1 MSRSRDADRDLDLT
15 PVTHAYITAACSPT
29 SIGSDPLRVLV
40 TGGCGFLGTNLV
52 EALRARQDEVV
63 VLDNLARRGSERNR
77 DWLTSLGG
85 IEIVDGDVRDED
97 VVTAAVEG
105 CQALVHLA
113 GQVAVTTSV
122 EDPRTDFE
130 VNARGS
136 LNVLEAARRSPA
148 SPCLLYASTNKVY
161 GGMESVG
168 VRDTGSSYAYA
179 DLPEGV
185 PETFPLDFH
194 SPYGCSKGSADQYV
208 RDYARIYGLPTAVFR
223 MSCLYGPHQFGNE
236 DQGWVAH
243 FAIQA
248 LRGAGVTI
256 FGDGKQVRDVLYVAD
271 VVDLYLRALDR
282 GGDLRGEVLNVGGGP
297 RNTLTLLE
305 LIALLERM
313 LDTTVGVTYGD
324 WRPGDQR
331 VYVSDIALAAE
342 TFDWRPATGVEEG
355 VQRLVDWVAGQSYLM
370 AA

>member
-1 MSRSRDADRDLDLT
+1 
-15 PVTHAYITAACSPT
+15 V
-29 SIGSDPLRVLV
+29 RVLV

-52 EALRARQDEVV
+52 EALRARGDDVV
-63 VLDNLARRGSERNR
+63 VLDSLARRGSERNR
-77 DWLTSLGG
+77 DWLSSLGG
-85 IEIVDGDVRDED
+85 VEILDGDVRDD
-97 VVTAAVEG
+97 VAVTSAVDGCAAI
-105 CQALVHLA
+105 VHLA

-122 EDPRTDFE
+122 EDPSTDFD
-130 VNARGS
+130 VNAGGS
-136 LNVLEAARRSPA
+136 VKVLEAARRSDER
-148 SPCLLYASTNKVY
+148 PCVLYASTNKVY
-161 GGMESVG
+161 GGMEGVG
-168 VRDTGSSYAYA
+168 VVDTGARYAYA

-248 LRGAGVTI
+248 LRGAGVNI

-282 GGDLRGEVLNVGGGP
+282 GRRLRGEILNVGGGP
-297 RNTLTLLE
+297 RNTITLLE
-305 LIALLERM
+305 LITVLERM
-313 LDTTVGVTYGD
+313 LDTTIDVAFSE

-331 VYVSDIALAAE
+331 VYVSDVSLAAA
-342 TFDWRPATGVEEG
+342 TMGWRPTTGVEDG
-355 VQRLVDWVAGQSYLM
+355 VRRLVDWVAAQSYLTVHQSPSS
-370 AA
+370 ATSL

>member
-1 MSRSRDADRDLDLT
+1 
-15 PVTHAYITAACSPT
+15 V
-29 SIGSDPLRVLV
+29 RVLV

-77 DWLTSLGG
+77 DWLASLGG
-85 IEIVDGDVRDED
+85 VEIVSGDVRDREA
-97 VVTAAVEG
+97 VAAVVEG
-105 CQALVHLA
+105 CQAIVHLA

-122 EDPRTDFE
+122 EDPRTDFD
-130 VNARGS
+130 VNALGS
-136 LNVLEAARRSPA
+136 LNVLEAARASKA
-148 SPCLLYASTNKVY
+148 SPCVLYASTNKVY

-168 VRDTGSSYAYA
+168 VRDTGASYVYT
-179 DLPEGV
+179 DLPDGV

-271 VVDLYLRALDR
+271 VVDLYVRALDR
-282 GGDLRGEVLNVGGGP
+282 GRGLNGEVLNVGGGP
-297 RNTLTLLE
+297 RSTLTLLE

-313 LDTTVGVTYGD
+313 LETSVDVTYGD

-331 VYVSDIALAAE
+331 VYVSDIALAGE
-342 TFDWRPATGVEEG
+342 TFGWRPATGVEEG
-355 VQRLVDWVAGQSYLM
+355 VRQLVDWVAAQAYLM

>member
-1 MSRSRDADRDLDLT
+1 
-15 PVTHAYITAACSPT
+15 V
-29 SIGSDPLRVLV
+29 RVLV

-52 EALRARQDEVV
+52 EALRAREDDVV

-77 DWLTSLGG
+77 DWLATLGG
-85 IEIVDGDVRDED
+85 VEIVDGDVRDQSA
-97 VVTAAVEG
+97 VTAAVEG
-105 CQALVHLA
+105 CQAIVHLA

-122 EDPRTDFE
+122 EDPRTDFD

-136 LNVLEAARRSPA
+136 LNVLEAARASKA

-161 GGMESVG
+161 GGMEGVG
-168 VRDTGSSYAYA
+168 VRDTGSRYAYT
-179 DLPEGV
+179 DLPDGV

-223 MSCLYGPHQFGNE
+223 MSCLYGPHQLGNE

-248 LRGAGVTI
+248 RRGGGVTI
-256 FGDGKQVRDVLYVAD
+256 FGDGKQVRDVLYVDD

-282 GGDLRGEVLNVGGGP
+282 GSDLRGEVLNVGGGP
-297 RNTLTLLE
+297 QNTLTLLE

-313 LDTTVGVTYGD
+313 LDTTIDVTYGD

-331 VYVSDIALAAE
+331 VYVSGIARAAE
-342 TFDWRPATGVEEG
+342 AFGWRPSTGVEQG
-355 VQRLVDWVAGQSYLM
+355 VQRLVDWVSAQPYLVD
-370 AA
+370 AQPEASSR